1 MKQRMKY
8 VFVLALATGSM
19 ALSACGD
26 DDSSGENNNGGSAG
40 ASGSKTGGSSSGG
53 STNKA
58 GNNSGGKASAGTAA
72 GGAADGGMG
81 GASDAGAGV
90 GGDSAGAGGNVDMG
104 GAPGASGAA
113 GAAGA
118 AGAGGA
124 GEPAL
129 VYACGSATL
138 IQKKCSALVAA
149 NCDPATDCSDCV
161 ATATSDREAFQL
173 DPPCETCNAK
183 WDAFDQCQVDAFEG
197 GNVLAGVE
205 CVDGYGADGN
215 ANCYPFFDD
224 AVACQGYVGSDVNPH
239 ECPATWPPQ

>member
-8 VFVLALATGSM
+8 VFVLALAAGSI

-26 DDSSGENNNGGSAG
+26 DDSSSDNNNGGSAG
-40 ASGSKTGGSSSGG
+40 ASGSKTGGSSPGG
-53 STNKA
+53 SSNKA
-58 GNNSGGKASAGTAA
+58 GNNSGGKASAGTGA

-81 GASDAGAGV
+81 GTSEAGAGV

-104 GAPGASGAA
+104 GAAGAS

-124 GEPAL
+124 GEPEL

-161 ATATSDREAFQL
+161 ATATSDREAFQT
-173 DPPCETCNAK
+173 DPPCDTCNAK
-183 WDAFDQCQVDAFEG
+183 WDAFDQCQVDALEG
-197 GNVLAGVE
+197 GDVFAGVE

-215 ANCYPFFDD
+215 ANCYPFLDD
-224 AVACQGYVGSDVNPH
+224 AIACEQYVGDDVNPH
-239 ECPATWPPQ
+239 ACPATWPPQ

>member
-26 DDSSGENNNGGSAG
+26 DDSSSDNNNGGSAG
-40 ASGSKTGGSSSGG
+40 ASGSKTGGSSPGG

-58 GNNSGGKASAGTAA
+58 GNNSGGKASAGTGA

-81 GASDAGAGV
+81 GASEAGAGV

-104 GAPGASGAA
+104 GAPGAS

-149 NCDPATDCSDCV
+149 NCDPATDCADCV
-161 ATATSDREAFQL
+161 TQFTADREGFQT
-173 DPPCETCNAK
+173 DPPCDTCNAK
-183 WDAFDQCQVDAFEG
+183 YDAFDQCQVDAFES
-197 GNVLAGVE
+197 NNLAFGVE
-205 CVDGYGADGN
+205 CVDGYGADGS
-215 ANCYPFFDD
+215 ANCYPFLDD
-224 AVACQGYVGSDVNPH
+224 AIACQGYVGSDVDPH
-239 ECPATWPPQ
+239 ACPATWPPQ